1 MISNTRK
8 TDAGMYVC
16 VATNMVGERDS
27 EPAQLVVF
35 GTLQSVTHCQE
46 VIHTGDNAQPETFVL

>member
-27 EPAQLVVF
+27 EPSQLVVF
-35 GTLQSVTHCQE
+35 GKLDE
-46 VIHTGDNAQPETFVL
+46 PFNL

>member
-8 TDAGMYVC
+8 ADAGMYVC

-35 GTLQSVTHCQE
+35 GKLDELFNLWCPLFHY
-46 VIHTGDNAQPETFVL
+46 